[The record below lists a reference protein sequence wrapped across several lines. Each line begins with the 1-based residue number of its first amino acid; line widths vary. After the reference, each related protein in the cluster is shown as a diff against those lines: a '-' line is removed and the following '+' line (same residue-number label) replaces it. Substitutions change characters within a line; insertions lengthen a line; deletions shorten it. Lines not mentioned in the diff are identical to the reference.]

1 MTPMTGRRPRNSGR
15 PSAGGRDSESR
26 EPLDGGTITALAV
39 RTGRSDR
46 TIVHLDGT
54 PALELA
60 TTVAQLADLRVG
72 RFLSPEALAQLE
84 HEDQPYRARSRAL
97 NLLTARDRSS
107 REVGSRLTRLGFA
120 SDVVAGTIEW
130 LAERG
135 YVDDERFVERYAAEK
150 LRAGW
155 ALRRVRTEL
164 ARQGLERE
172 LVDQV
177 LEATA
182 EDDEAAAVRDHALLD
197 TLRRRFA
204 GQLATDQKAAE
215 RRMIGFLARRGYD
228 WETIDRMT
236 RRLRGEAGDGDD
248 ERPYQED

>member
-1 MTPMTGRRPRNSGR
+1 MTPMAGRRPRSSGR
-15 PSAGGRDSESR
+15 PSSGGRDSEDR

-46 TIVHLDGT
+46 TVVHLDGV
-54 PALELA
+54 PAFELA
-60 TTVAQLADLRVG
+60 TAVAQLADLRVG
-72 RFLSPEALAQLE
+72 RFLSPEALSQLE

-97 NLLTARDRSS
+97 ALLTTRDRSS

-120 SDVVAGTIEW
+120 PDVVAGTIEW
-130 LAERG
+130 LVERG
-135 YVDDERFVERYAAEK
+135 YVDDERFVERYSAEK

-172 LVDQV
+172 LVDRV

-182 EDDEAAAVRDHALLD
+182 EDDEAVTVRDDALLD

-204 GQLATDQKAAE
+204 GQLATDRKAAE
-215 RRMIGFLARRGYD
+215 RRMTGFLARRGYD
-228 WETIDRMT
+228 WPTIDRMT
-236 RRLRGEAGDGDD
+236 RRLREEAGGEDDGGTYLDD
-248 ERPYQED
+248 

>member
-1 MTPMTGRRPRNSGR
+1 MAGRRPRSSGR
-15 PSAGGRDSESR
+15 RSAGGQDPESR
-26 EPLDGGTITALAV
+26 GPLDGGTITALAL
-39 RTGRSDR
+39 RTGQSDR

-60 TTVAQLADLRVG
+60 TAVVQLADLRVG
-72 RFLSPEALAQLE
+72 RFLSPEALSQLE

-97 NLLTARDRSS
+97 NLLTARDRSAH
-107 REVGSRLTRLGFA
+107 EVGSRLTRLGFA
-120 SDVVAGTIEW
+120 SDVVSGTIEW
-130 LAERG
+130 LGERG
-135 YVDDERFVERYAAEK
+135 YLVDERFVERYATEK

-172 LVDQV
+172 LVDRV
-177 LEATA
+177 LEATS
-182 EDDEAAAVRDHALLD
+182 EDADAAAIRDDALLD

-215 RRMIGFLARRGYD
+215 RRMTGFLARRGYD
-228 WETIDRMT
+228 WQTIDRMS
-236 RRLRGEAGDGDD
+236 RRLCGEAGDVDD
-248 ERPYQED
+248 ERSYQDD

>member
-1 MTPMTGRRPRNSGR
+1 MADRRPGSSGR
-15 PSAGGRDSESR
+15 PSAGGQDSESR
-26 EPLDGGTITALAV
+26 GQLGGGTITGLSV

-54 PALELA
+54 PAIELA

-72 RFLSPEALAQLE
+72 RFLSPEALSLLE
-84 HEDQPYRARSRAL
+84 HADQPYRARSRAL
-97 NLLTARDRSS
+97 TLLANRDRSS
-107 REVGSRLTRLGFA
+107 REVGSRLSRLGYA
-120 SDVVAGTIEW
+120 SDVVAGTVEW
-130 LAERG
+130 LVERG

-150 LRAGW
+150 LRGGW
-155 ALRRVRTEL
+155 AIRRVRTEL

-172 LVDQV
+172 LVERV

-182 EDDEAAAVRDHALLD
+182 EDDEGLAVRDDVLME

-215 RRMIGFLARRGYD
+215 RRMAGFLARRGYD
-228 WETIDRMT
+228 WGTIDRLT
-236 RRLRGEAGDGDD
+236 RRLRAEAGDADD
-248 ERPYQED
+248 EESSQDD